1 MLDMKTTTQTTV
13 TANEMAV
20 LTALRDSDYRD
31 GSGNLSAPV
40 WSTDVTVPAGMTRR
54 GMGGVFASLA
64 SKNLVTL
71 VGDGKDSTAALTPEG
86 IALVTAPALPVEGS
100 VLTEAD
106 KLAWRDRVYGPD
118 YEARHLADCERSF
131 AAR

>member
-1 MLDMKTTTQTTV
+1 MKTTTVTV
-13 TANEMAV
+13 NEMAV

-64 SKNLVTL
+64 SKGLVTL

-86 IALVTAPALPVEGS
+86 IALVTAPAAPVEGR
-100 VLTEAD
+100 VVTAAEARA
-106 KLAWRDRVYGPD
+106 LQYGTD
-118 YEARHLADCERSF
+118 YEARHLADCARGF